1 MIGDALRV
9 ELERYAATLEQQNP
23 LYLAAKRGAFT
34 PEVASRYLVNVRHLI
49 RHTSPHL
56 RRARARALARGA
68 RALADHYDHKLAEER
83 GHDLWADHDLEKLR
97 TCFGTSGRA
106 GIVPALTALLEF
118 LERTIDR
125 DPALYLAYVLFAEY
139 VIAARG
145 GEWLAVVRDVCGIP
159 IGAMSV
165 IARHAELDR
174 EHTHEGFETIDALVT
189 EPAMLAPMR
198 EVLLASRDLF
208 EGFCREIVSDACS
221 TEAPWMVAET
231 G

>member
-9 ELERYAATLEQQNP
+9 ELERYAATLEQENP
-23 LYLAAKRGAFT
+23 LYIAARRGTFT
-34 PEVASRYLVNVRHLI
+34 PEVAARYLVNVRHLV

-56 RRARARALARGA
+56 KRARARALAR
-68 RALADHYDHKLAEER
+68 RVPALADHFDHKLAEER
-83 GHDLWADHDLEKLR
+83 GHDLWAEHDLQKLR
-97 TCFGTSGRA
+97 ARFGTPDDA
-106 GIVPALTALLEF
+106 GIVPTLTALLEF

-145 GEWLAVVRDVCGIP
+145 AEWLAVVQDVCGIP
-159 IGAMSV
+159 IGSMSV
-165 IARHAELDR
+165 IAKHAELDR
-174 EHTHEGFETIDALVT
+174 EHTHEGFETIDALIT

-198 EVLLASRDLF
+198 DVLLTSRDLF
-208 EGFCREIVSDACS
+208 EGFCSEIVSHADS
-221 TEAPWMVAET
+221 MDLPWMEAAT